1 MAAKKKK
8 TQSKTTSKL
17 RSKSSATSKKTPAKA
32 AKTSR
37 AKGATAKVSRRTV
50 VPAPLSPSEAQA
62 QLRSL
67 AMNLWWTWN
76 EIAQRPFVALDPVV
90 WNATKHSPLSVL
102 AHTGPATLAA
112 ACEEP
117 GFRLALADARAAL
130 AAEMARKTWWDDECA
145 KAHPNACNEACI
157 AYFCSEYALH
167 ESIQQYSGGL
177 GVLAGDHLKSASDL
191 GVPLVAIGLYYRHGY
206 YIQQFADDGS
216 TKVLYPVYDR
226 NTMPISDTG
235 IAIEV
240 PVGASTVRAKVLRM
254 DVGRT
259 RVFLLDADLAENA
272 PEDRLLTEGLYK
284 GEPLLRMRQQV
295 LLGVGGMLALRA
307 LGIAPSK
314 IHLNEGHA
322 AFAAIEMLA
331 EFRASGMAHDAAVKA
346 VRARTVFTTHTPV
359 AAGHDRYG
367 VDMVCDGLARTLAK
381 GGITRAEL
389 ESLSRESPADA
400 KEPVCMTIVCL
411 RLADRI
417 NGVAKLH
424 GEVSREMWMKAYGA
438 KKAKDVPIGHVTNGI
453 HMATWLDPR
462 AVKFW
467 KDECGFDAIAPT
479 ARNRGW
485 KRAASADPAAFWAM
499 RGSLRASV
507 VRFARER
514 LVRAAQRRGESPAVL
529 DEFANILDPHA
540 LTIGFAR
547 RFATYK
553 RAPLVFTDI
562 DRLARIVGDAKRPV
576 QFVFAGKAHPRDT
589 GGQAYA
595 KTIFEMTRHPKLR
608 GKVVLIEEYDMEVG
622 RALVS
627 GCDVWLN
634 NPIRPHEASGTSGMK
649 APPHGGINCSILD
662 GWWPEGFDG
671 TNGWAI
677 GKADDGA
684 FNEADAHGAG
694 AARDLRDA
702 ESLYELL
709 EKKLV
714 PEFYARGRDGV
725 PHKWIKRAL
734 ASASTIP
741 DVFST
746 HRMVSEYAL
755 KAYV

>member
-1 MAAKKKK
+1 MAAKKK
-8 TQSKTTSKL
+8 TTTTK
-17 RSKSSATSKKTPAKA
+17 KSSRRSSTKKSAKA
-32 AKTSR
+32 SQPKPAR
-37 AKGATAKVSRRTV
+37 TASRRTV

-76 EIAQRPFVALDPVV
+76 EIAQRPFAALDPVL

-130 AAEMARKTWWDDECA
+130 AAEMARRTWWDDECA
-145 KAHPNACNEACI
+145 KAHPHACI

-331 EFRASGMAHDAAVKA
+331 EFRASGMAHDDAVKA

-367 VDMVCDGLARTLAK
+367 VDRVCDGLARTLAK

-389 ESLSRESPADA
+389 ESLSRENPADA

-424 GEVSREMWMKAYGA
+424 GEVSRAMWMKAYGA

-514 LVRAAQRRGESPAVL
+514 GVP
-529 DEFANILDPHA
+529 
-540 LTIGFAR
+540 AR
-547 RFATYK
+547 RPDEGGCGAISRQRK
-553 RAPLVFTDI
+553 RL
-562 DRLARIVGDAKRPV
+562 
-576 QFVFAGKAHPRDT
+576 
-589 GGQAYA
+589 
-595 KTIFEMTRHPKLR
+595 EWRHWQER
-608 GKVVLIEEYDMEVG
+608 
-622 RALVS
+622 RA
-627 GCDVWLN
+627 C
-634 NPIRPHEASGTSGMK
+634 E
-649 APPHGGINCSILD
+649 
-662 GWWPEGFDG
+662 
-671 TNGWAI
+671 
-677 GKADDGA
+677 
-684 FNEADAHGAG
+684 
-694 AARDLRDA
+694 
-702 ESLYELL
+702 
-709 EKKLV
+709 
-714 PEFYARGRDGV
+714 
-725 PHKWIKRAL
+725 
-734 ASASTIP
+734 
-741 DVFST
+741 ST
-746 HRMVSEYAL
+746 HQREGRLGAPGGS
-755 KAYV
+755 